1 MAATI
6 FETPN
11 EKALSGAAA
20 LVMHLLFIAL
30 LVFSVNWKRP
40 EPTAMVAE
48 LWSNLPPVTAPKPA
62 PPPPPK
68 VEPKPEPKVEPK
80 AAPKPEPKPEP
91 KVEPKAA
98 PKPEPKPEP
107 KVEPKPQPKAEID
120 LNEKK
125 EKERKAR
132 EQALVEK
139 KKRQEQELA
148 EKKKRLEQERVAE
161 LKKKQAAEAEA
172 KRREQEQAEAHKKAA
187 QAQAAAQAREIDKY
201 KQAIEAKI
209 QRFIVAPPNIQ
220 GNPVAELNFT
230 MLPGGEVLDVKTR
243 KSSGQ
248 TAWDN
253 ACERAIRRAQPL
265 PLPPPDSPIFREFRE
280 LTHTCRYK

>member
-1 MAATI
+1 MAATV

-20 LVMHLLFIAL
+20 LVMHVLFIAL

-48 LWSNLPPVTAPKPA
+48 LWSSLPPVTTPKPA

-68 VEPKPEPKVEPK
+68 VEPAPPKPEPK

-91 KVEPKAA
+91 R
-98 PKPEPKPEP
+98 
-107 KVEPKPQPKAEID
+107 VEPKPQPKADID

-132 EQALVEK
+132 EQALAEK

-148 EKKKRLEQERVAE
+148 EKKKRQEQERAE
-161 LKKKQAAEAEA
+161 ALKKQQAADAEA
-172 KRREQEQAEAHKKAA
+172 KRREKEQAEALRKAA

-201 KQAIEAKI
+201 KRAIAERIK
-209 QRFIVAPPNIQ
+209 RFIIEPPNLQ
-220 GNPVAELNFT
+220 GNPEVEVDVRV
-230 MLPGGEVLDVKTR
+230 LPGGEVLGVTTR
-243 KSSGQ
+243 KASGQ
-248 TAWDN
+248 AAWDN
-253 ACERAIRRAQPL
+253 AVERAIQRAQPL
-265 PLPPPDSPIFREFRE
+265 PLPPADSPIFPQFRALNLKLRPKE
-280 LTHTCRYK
+280 

>member
-1 MAATI
+1 MAATV

-20 LVMHLLFIAL
+20 LVMHVLFIAL
-30 LVFSVNWKRP
+30 LVFSVNWRRP

-48 LWSNLPPVTAPKPA
+48 LWSTLPPVTAPKPA

-68 VEPKPEPKVEPK
+68 VEPEP
-80 AAPKPEPKPEP
+80 PKP
-91 KVEPKAA
+91 EPKAA

-107 KVEPKPQPKAEID
+107 KVEPKPQPKADID

-132 EQALVEK
+132 EQALAEK

-148 EKKKRLEQERVAE
+148 EKKKRLEQERAE

-172 KRREQEQAEAHKKAA
+172 KRREQEQAEAHRKAA
-187 QAQAAAQAREIDKY
+187 QAQAAAQGREIDKY
-201 KQAIEAKI
+201 RQAIAAKI
-209 QRFIVAPPNIQ
+209 KRFIVEPPNVQ
-220 GNPVAELNFT
+220 GNPVAELSIT
-230 MLPGGEVLDVKTR
+230 TLPGGEVLDVRTR

-248 TAWDN
+248 AAWDN

-265 PLPPPDSPIFREFRE
+265 PLPPPDSPIYREFRE
-280 LTHTCRYK
+280 LTHACRYKE

>member
-1 MAATI
+1 MAATV

-11 EKALSGAAA
+11 EKALAGAAA
-20 LVMHLLFIAL
+20 LVMHALFIAL
-30 LVFSVNWKRP
+30 LVFSVNWKKP

-48 LWSNLPPVTAPKPA
+48 LWSSLPPVTAPKPA

-68 VEPKPEPKVEPK
+68 VEPEP
-80 AAPKPEPKPEP
+80 PKPEPKPEP
-91 KVEPKAA
+91 KVA

-107 KVEPKPQPKAEID
+107 KVEPKPQPKADID

-132 EQALVEK
+132 EQALAEK

-172 KRREQEQAEAHKKAA
+172 KRREQEQAEAHRKAA

-201 KQAIEAKI
+201 KRAIQDKI
-209 QRFIVAPPNIQ
+209 RRHIIEPPNLQ
-220 GNPVAELNFT
+220 GNPEVEVDVKV
-230 MLPGGEVLDVKTR
+230 LPGGEVLAITTR
-243 KSSGQ
+243 RGSGQ
-248 TAWDN
+248 TAYDN
-253 ACERAIRRAQPL
+253 AVERAIQRAQPL
-265 PLPPPDSPIFREFRE
+265 PLPPADSPIFPQFRE
-280 LTHTCRYK
+280 LNLKFRPKE